1 MTYRSKG
8 SYRPPKYHNAKVKTE
23 EGTFDSRREYAR
35 WMQLRWME
43 RAGLI
48 KDLDRQ
54 VKFLLIPTQR
64 EPDIIGPRGGRKP
77 GKLLE
82 SECSYYADFVYT
94 DTETGQKVV
103 EDTKGVKT
111 EAYMIKR
118 KLMLKEYGIRIK
130 EV

>member
-1 MTYRSKG
+1 
-8 SYRPPKYHNAKVKTE
+8 
-23 EGTFDSRREYAR
+23 
-35 WMQLRWME
+35 MQLRWME

-82 SECSYYADFVYT
+82 RECSYYADFVYI

-111 EAYMIKR
+111 EAYLIKR